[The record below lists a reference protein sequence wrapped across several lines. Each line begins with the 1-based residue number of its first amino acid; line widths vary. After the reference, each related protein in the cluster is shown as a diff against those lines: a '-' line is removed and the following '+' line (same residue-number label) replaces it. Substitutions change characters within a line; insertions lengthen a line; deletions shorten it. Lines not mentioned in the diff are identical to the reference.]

1 MKKIKLT
8 TAIESTRHW
17 ILSGTPARMFL
28 TLFFSIFIGETLIMM
43 LINVLPPLPRWNVAL
58 LDSVSLLI
66 AVFPVYYFFVFSP
79 LATQNAARKRAE
91 DALRESVVK
100 YRTLFETNQAGVFRS
115 TVDGEFL
122 EYNLK
127 FAQMMGYVSA
137 EEMKGTNSRTLYFSD
152 SDRNTLI
159 TRLQMDGKLENYE
172 LLVKRRDGSPMW
184 ILESVSFVDSG
195 DGKKVMQGT
204 AIDIT
209 GRKQAEEKLR
219 QLSNAVEQSSASII
233 ITDKSGAIQ
242 YVNPYFTQVTGYTR
256 EEVTGCNP
264 RLLKSGEMPPEG
276 YQKMWAEIMESG
288 VWRGEFHNRRKN
300 GELFWER
307 ATISAI
313 KDDHGQATHFVAV
326 KEDITEQKA
335 TREKMER
342 METLATLG
350 KFSAMTAHE
359 IRNPMSWISANLQI
373 MKTFLTD
380 KNTYEK
386 IFEDMFQGIERI
398 KQIINN
404 IIVLSRPEIAV
415 RSECDLGKITETA
428 IQSISEKLPSTIS
441 IQKRYDPE
449 KSYKLLCD
457 QNQVQQVMVNLIANA
472 VKRMA
477 EGGEIVIELKSE
489 KENTSVVI
497 KDSGSIMT
505 AQDLQNAREPFFATG
520 TGDFEISWAVI
531 HRIILNHNAR
541 MVIESETNSGT
552 IITLTFQ

>member
-1 MKKIKLT
+1 
-8 TAIESTRHW
+8 
-17 ILSGTPARMFL
+17 
-28 TLFFSIFIGETLIMM
+28 MM

-288 VWRGEFHNRRKN
+288 VWRG
-300 GELFWER
+300 
-307 ATISAI
+307 
-313 KDDHGQATHFVAV
+313 
-326 KEDITEQKA
+326 
-335 TREKMER
+335 
-342 METLATLG
+342 
-350 KFSAMTAHE
+350 
-359 IRNPMSWISANLQI
+359 
-373 MKTFLTD
+373 
-380 KNTYEK
+380 
-386 IFEDMFQGIERI
+386 
-398 KQIINN
+398 
-404 IIVLSRPEIAV
+404 
-415 RSECDLGKITETA
+415 
-428 IQSISEKLPSTIS
+428 
-441 IQKRYDPE
+441 
-449 KSYKLLCD
+449 
-457 QNQVQQVMVNLIANA
+457 
-472 VKRMA
+472 
-477 EGGEIVIELKSE
+477 
-489 KENTSVVI
+489 
-497 KDSGSIMT
+497 
-505 AQDLQNAREPFFATG
+505 
-520 TGDFEISWAVI
+520 
-531 HRIILNHNAR
+531 
-541 MVIESETNSGT
+541 
-552 IITLTFQ
+552 

>member
-1 MKKIKLT
+1 
-8 TAIESTRHW
+8 
-17 ILSGTPARMFL
+17 
-28 TLFFSIFIGETLIMM
+28 MM

>member
-1 MKKIKLT
+1 
-8 TAIESTRHW
+8 
-17 ILSGTPARMFL
+17 
-28 TLFFSIFIGETLIMM
+28 
-43 LINVLPPLPRWNVAL
+43 
-58 LDSVSLLI
+58 
-66 AVFPVYYFFVFSP
+66 
-79 LATQNAARKRAE
+79 
-91 DALRESVVK
+91 
-100 YRTLFETNQAGVFRS
+100 
-115 TVDGEFL
+115 
-122 EYNLK
+122 
-127 FAQMMGYVSA
+127 
-137 EEMKGTNSRTLYFSD
+137 
-152 SDRNTLI
+152 
-159 TRLQMDGKLENYE
+159 
-172 LLVKRRDGSPMW
+172 
-184 ILESVSFVDSG
+184 
-195 DGKKVMQGT
+195 
-204 AIDIT
+204 
-209 GRKQAEEKLR
+209 
-219 QLSNAVEQSSASII
+219 
-233 ITDKSGAIQ
+233 
-242 YVNPYFTQVTGYTR
+242 
-256 EEVTGCNP
+256 
-264 RLLKSGEMPPEG
+264 
-276 YQKMWAEIMESG
+276 
-288 VWRGEFHNRRKN
+288 
-300 GELFWER
+300 
-307 ATISAI
+307 
-313 KDDHGQATHFVAV
+313 
-326 KEDITEQKA
+326 
-335 TREKMER
+335 